1 MSKKTFSIT
10 FVADIDAESH
20 VLSADPSAYEDDVR
34 DTVEDIMYDYNDMH
48 IRNLKVKELG

>member
-10 FVADIDAESH
+10 FVADIEAASH